1 MATRPHHGRETEMM
15 FDVANPE
22 VSTEVRSIRE
32 EVLSLVRMQ
41 DPEADWAAVNE
52 LTHRLYT
59 TDGLLQP
66 NVAQVLRTY
75 PEAAEGMDKY
85 DDLALDVDSRIAGL
99 VDAADEVRMTHPEL
113 REPKYVS
120 AISGFFT
127 GYRTSLADTRTVLLA
142 SRLRGRQAGISTG
155 RAHMDLA
162 PMVEGPKAVRN
173 LQVLYSATFR
183 ALFPE
188 PAPAPQSAP
197 KIGVDSKK

>member
-1 MATRPHHGRETEMM
+1 MM

-52 LTHRLYT
+52 LTHKLYT
-59 TDGLLQP
+59 TDGLIQP

-75 PEAAEGMDKY
+75 PEAVEGMDKY
-85 DDLALDVDSRIAGL
+85 DDLALDVDSRITGL

-127 GYRTSLADTRTVLLA
+127 GYHTSLADTRMVLLA
-142 SRLRGRQAGISTG
+142 SRLRGRQAGIGTG

-197 KIGVDSKK
+197 KIGVNSKK